1 LIKFFFKKEGG
12 SLTAGQNVIVDGA
25 LHSRKNNLGELVE
38 VDITHKG
45 IPVLLDQGGEL
56 KQV

>member
-1 LIKFFFKKEGG
+1 
-12 SLTAGQNVIVDGA
+12 VDGA